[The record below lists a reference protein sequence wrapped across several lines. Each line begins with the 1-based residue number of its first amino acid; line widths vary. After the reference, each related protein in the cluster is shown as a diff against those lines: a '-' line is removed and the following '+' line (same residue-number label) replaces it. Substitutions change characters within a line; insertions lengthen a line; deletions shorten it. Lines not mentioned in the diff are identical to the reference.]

1 MTVENTLCGDYPAP
15 CNCDNPDTH
24 DGAVTVL
31 DPEMVQANLRRL
43 DAVINNY
50 KAFSRHLDVVATE
63 DSIPTTNALAD
74 YQRAMNLAMVAYPLR
89 TILTNNDGGMA
100 LFLIKNIIRQAIS
113 LEGVKL
119 ALEVEQSFADA

>member
-1 MTVENTLCGDYPAP
+1 MAVEKTLCGDYPAP
-15 CNCDNPDTH
+15 CNCDDPETH

-31 DPEMVQANLRRL
+31 DPEMVQANLWRL
-43 DAVINNY
+43 DAVIDNY

-89 TILTNNDGGMA
+89 TVLTNNDGAMA
-100 LFLIKNIIRQAIS
+100 LFLIRNIIRQAIS
-113 LEGVKL
+113 LEGVQL